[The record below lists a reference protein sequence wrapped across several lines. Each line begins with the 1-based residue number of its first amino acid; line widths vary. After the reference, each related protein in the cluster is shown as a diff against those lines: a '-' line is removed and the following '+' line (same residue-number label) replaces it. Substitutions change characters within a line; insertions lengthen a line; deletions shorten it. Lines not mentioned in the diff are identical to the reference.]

1 MDDHRLLGRD
11 DLVAIE
17 ARIGAIE
24 SRTGAQVV
32 VAALE
37 RSDRFHGLRW
47 RAYALASAVAAVA
60 VTIADLTRPEWV
72 TAHTAIVAAAIV
84 VGAGLVAALA
94 ATGIPAFA
102 RLFLQ
107 RSRAHAAVN
116 ARARSLFVE
125 RECAATPRRNA
136 ILLIASRYE
145 RVAAVLADRAY
156 RGRID
161 DADWQRVV
169 DATTSAMASGGVRG
183 ALVAG
188 LDALESLLVAMGF
201 AALPGEGN
209 ALPDAPLVIEDAP

>member
-11 DLVAIE
+11 DLAALE
-17 ARIGAIE
+17 ARIRALE

-32 VAALE
+32 VAALP

-60 VTIADLTRPEWV
+60 VVIADLARPAWV
-72 TAHTAIVAAAIV
+72 TAHTAIVAATIV

-94 ATGIPAFA
+94 ATAVPSFA

-116 ARARSLFVE
+116 ARARALFVE

-136 ILLIASRYE
+136 ILLVASRYE

-156 RGRID
+156 RGRVD

-169 DATTSAMASGGVRG
+169 DATTAAMAGDGLRA
-183 ALVAG
+183 ALAAG
-188 LDALESLLVAMGF
+188 LDALEALLVAKGF
-201 AALPGEGN
+201 AAVQGDGN
-209 ALPDAPLVIEDAP
+209 ALPDAPLVIEDTP